1 MEALCSGRTYDNR
14 IQEVFFGIGDEVAK
28 KLAVARK
35 AAREKRMRENR
46 TVGCGM
52 CVGETSSG
60 ALLLQRARS
69 RMS

>member
-1 MEALCSGRTYDNR
+1 MPHSAFQRQTPD
-14 IQEVFFGIGDEVAK
+14 EVFFGIGDEVTK

-35 AAREKRMRENR
+35 TAREKRMKENQAA
-46 TVGCGM
+46 VCGI
-52 CVGETSSG
+52 CVEETSSG